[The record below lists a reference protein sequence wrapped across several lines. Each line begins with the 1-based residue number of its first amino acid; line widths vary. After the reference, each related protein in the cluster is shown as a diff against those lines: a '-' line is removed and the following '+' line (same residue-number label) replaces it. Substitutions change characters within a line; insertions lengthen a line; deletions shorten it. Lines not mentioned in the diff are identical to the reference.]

1 LWIADGIDWQQLLGK
16 MPLHGA
22 CIVDARFSFK
32 LAMEVVSVSSAIS
45 KEKMKTL
52 LTQMDLEYAR
62 VKISLANALTLNST
76 KTSLVLTL
84 TINMIL
90 N

>member
-1 LWIADGIDWQQLLGK
+1 

>member
-1 LWIADGIDWQQLLGK
+1 MD
-16 MPLHGA
+16 
-22 CIVDARFSFK
+22 VNFSFR
-32 LAMEVVSVSSAIS
+32 LAMEGISVSSAITV
-45 KEKMKTL
+45 EQMKTL